1 MNNNIEREKVEIPCP
16 GGGREIRTTYG
27 DLARRSSLR
36 SSKGHE
42 YKFKYSDQSK
52 FKRAMQNMTK
62 VKEDYENNV
71 RDLQRK
77 MEQMQK
83 NFERDFLKSQE
94 DFSDALNKLMSSAD
108 KIIKG

>member
-1 MNNNIEREKVEIPCP
+1 MSDNLEREKVELPCP

-42 YKFKYSDQSK
+42 YKFKSSDQSK
-52 FKRAMQNMTK
+52 FKRAMQNMSK
-62 VKEDYENNV
+62 VKNDYEDDV
-71 RDLQRK
+71 KDIQK
-77 MEQMQK
+77 EMEQLQK
-83 NFERDFLKSQE
+83 NFERNFIRAQE
-94 DFSDALNKLMSSAD
+94 DFGDALNQLLGSAD

>member
-1 MNNNIEREKVEIPCP
+1 MSDNIEKEKVEIPCP

-42 YKFKYSDQSK
+42 YKFKSSDQSK
-52 FKRAMQNMTK
+52 FKRSMQNMTK
-62 VKEDYENNV
+62 IKKNYEDDVKDIQKRMEK
-71 RDLQRK
+71 LQK
-77 MEQMQK
+77 D
-83 NFERDFLKSQE
+83 FERNFVKAQE
-94 DFSDALNKLMSSAD
+94 DFGDSLSRMINSAD